1 MVRFFASKKKE
12 GLTNEQYVKIAKA
25 IKDEAPFWSVLETDI
40 LVMLLKI
47 AIKKYSKDNPAE
59 KFTNLTDE
67 ELHAKARE
75 AFLNYDTS
83 NVTQAGLLQL
93 NQVYKMGKG
102 MGLKGNKILKLLSNK
117 MGKFPWKKEKEEQK

>member
-1 MVRFFASKKKE
+1 MVRFFAGKKKE
-12 GLTNEQYVKIAKA
+12 GLTEEQYVKIAKV

-40 LVMLLKI
+40 LVILLKI
-47 AIKKYSKDNPAE
+47 AMKKYSKDNPAE
-59 KFTNLTDE
+59 KFTGITDE
-67 ELHAKARE
+67 ELHEKARE

-102 MGLKGNKILKLLSNK
+102 MGLKGNRFLKLLSNK
-117 MGKFPWKKEKEEQK
+117 MDKLPWRKKKEDIK